1 MFIFLKY
8 RPRDTTAYSFTI
20 VSSRASLIDSLV
32 TVFPVKEC
40 DKICD
45 KTRYVTLE
53 EQIIAPDDV
62 WMVNMK
68 LVVLYDHWNRPKT
81 THYFANFPPGA
92 SGRIR
97 TPNLRIMGRVFYH
110 CATGV
115 PPKAFDL
122 NRLINESLNNKILYG
137 RN

>member
-1 MFIFLKY
+1 MLLENIYNTVSLMIIFLKY
-8 RPRDTTAYSFTI
+8 RPQDTTAYSFTI

-32 TVFPVKEC
+32 TVFPVKER

-45 KTRYVTLE
+45 KTRYVTFE

-68 LVVLYDHWNRPKT
+68 LVVLST
-81 THYFANFPPGA
+81 
-92 SGRIR
+92 
-97 TPNLRIMGRVFYH
+97 
-110 CATGV
+110 
-115 PPKAFDL
+115 AFDL
-122 NRLINESLNNKILYG
+122 NHLINESLYNKKFYG